1 MTDQGMGFEGPTEPP
16 AQAGPAPDAAAPEE
30 APTLAG
36 AGTAPPPR
44 RFAQLL
50 ALFMIAL
57 LAAALG
63 GAAISHVLWTT
74 ERFSAGSSG
83 GGASAGEQFPGGSF
97 NGGLGGSGTAGGS
110 GSFGGSGSSGGSSSV
125 GASGGTTSGGPA
137 DISSIAAKV
146 APGLVDVN
154 SNFSY
159 QGSAGAGTGI
169 VISSN
174 GEVLTNNHVING
186 ATQITAT
193 DIGNGRTYK
202 ATVVGYDPTHDLAVL
217 QLQGASGLATA
228 TIGDSSKLAVGD
240 QVVGIGNA
248 GGSGGTPSSAGGSI
262 TALNQSI
269 TASDDFAGT
278 SERLTGLIQVSA
290 NIQPGDSGGPLV
302 DSQGRVIGIDTA
314 GSAGFSFDSSTGQA
328 FAIPINEAAQ
338 TAVAIVSNHPAATTH
353 VGPTAFLGVTV
364 GSSGGGGGDG
374 FGFSAPGGGQGSTVS
389 GVQVGSVLSG
399 EPAQKAGLSAG
410 DVITSLNGTSIGSPS
425 TLSGLMLGHH
435 PGDTVSVGW
444 TDTSGTAHS
453 SNVQLASGPPA

>member
-1 MTDQGMGFEGPTEPP
+1 MTDQGMGFEGAAEPA
-16 AQAGPAPDAAAPEE
+16 AQAEPGPSAAASEE

-36 AGTAPPPR
+36 AGTTPAAQPR
-44 RFAQLL
+44 RFSQLL

-74 ERFSAGSSG
+74 ERLSAGAPGS
-83 GGASAGEQFPGGSF
+83 GASAGEQFPGGSF
-97 NGGLGGSGTAGGS
+97 NGGLGGSGSNGGS
-110 GSFGGSGSSGGSSSV
+110 GSFGGSGSSGGSA
-125 GASGGTTSGGPA
+125 GGSGGTTSGGPA
-137 DISSIAAKV
+137 DVSSIAGKV

-174 GEVLTNNHVING
+174 GEVLTNNHVIDG

-269 TASDDFAGT
+269 TASDDSAGT
-278 SERLTGLIQVSA
+278 SERLSGLIQVNA

-302 DSQGRVIGIDTA
+302 DSQGRVVGIDTA

-353 VGPTAFLGVTV
+353 VGATAFLGVTV
-364 GSSGGGGGDG
+364 GSPGGGGGDG
-374 FGFSAPGGGQGSTVS
+374 FGFSGAGGGQGSTVS

-399 EPAQKAGLSAG
+399 EPAQKAGLAAG

-435 PGDTVSVGW
+435 PGDTVSLGW